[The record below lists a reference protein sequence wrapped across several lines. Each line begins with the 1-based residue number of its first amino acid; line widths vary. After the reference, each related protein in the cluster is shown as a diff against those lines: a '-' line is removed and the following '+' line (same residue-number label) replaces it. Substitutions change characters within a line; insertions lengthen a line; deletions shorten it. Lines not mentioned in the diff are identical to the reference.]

1 MGKYIIDGIF
11 LCKRVTGIQR
21 YAIEVTKELDKLV
34 APNAV
39 EIVVPERCD
48 DLPKFSNITIVK
60 YGNRSDRMWEQI
72 DFPKYLRKKKAQ
84 CICFENTVPLLY
96 KKGIVVVHDVSLK
109 ANPELFNKS
118 LKGIITIL
126 WRRLMYSAIMNSKMK
141 IVTVSDFSRKEI
153 VKYYNVDK
161 SRITVIYNAWQH
173 MISVKPD
180 ESVFD
185 NKYIIPEQY
194 YFAMA
199 TLAANKNFTWIARA
213 AAHNPNEIFVIA
225 GGGKIADVIKTEYQ
239 NLQNLIYLG
248 YVSDGKAKALMSR
261 CKAFLFPSLYEG
273 FGIPPLEAV
282 ASGAKAIILSDIE
295 CLREIYGDCATYID
309 PLDYEHRFMPYL
321 PSSDPKELLKKYGWD
336 KSARALR
343 KMLD

>member
-21 YAIEVTKELDKLV
+21 YAIEITKELDKLV
-34 APNAV
+34 APNTV

-48 DLPKFSNITIVK
+48 DLPNFSNISIVK

-84 CICFENTVPLLY
+84 CICSENTIPLLY
-96 KKGIVVVHDVSLK
+96 KKG
-109 ANPELFNKS
+109 
-118 LKGIITIL
+118 
-126 WRRLMYSAIMNSKMK
+126 SKMK
-141 IVTVSDFSRKEI
+141 IVTVSDFSRNEI

-180 ESVFD
+180 ETVFD
-185 NKYIIPEQY
+185 NKNIIPEQY

-199 TLAANKNFTWIARA
+199 TLASNKNFTWIARA

-248 YVSDGKAKALMSR
+248 YVSDGEAKALMSR

-282 ASGAKAIILSDIE
+282 ASGAKSLILSDIE

-309 PLDYEHRFMPYL
+309 PLDYEYRFISYL
-321 PSSDPKELLKKYGWD
+321 PSPDPTELLKKYGWD
-336 KSARALR
+336 KSARVL
-343 KMLD
+343 KEMLDSK

>member
-1 MGKYIIDGIF
+1 MGKYVIDGIF

-21 YAIEVTKELDKLV
+21 YAIEITKELDKLA
-34 APNAV
+34 APNTI
-39 EIVVPERCD
+39 ELVVPERCD
-48 DLPKFSNITIVK
+48 NLPELSNISIVK
-60 YGNRSDRMWEQI
+60 YGNKSDRMWEQI
-72 DFPKYLRKKKAQ
+72 DFPKYLRKSKSK
-84 CICFENTVPLLY
+84 CICFENTIPLIY

-109 ANPELFNKS
+109 VNPELFNKS
-118 LKGIITIL
+118 LKGIITII

-153 VKYYNVDK
+153 VKYYNIDQ

-173 MISVKPD
+173 MISVEPD

-185 NKYIIPEQY
+185 NSRILPEKY

-199 TLAANKNFTWIARA
+199 TLAPNKNFTWIAKA
-213 AAHNPNEIFVIA
+213 AEHNPSEIFVIA
-225 GGGKIADVIKTEYQ
+225 GGGKIADVINAEYR
-239 NLQNLIYLG
+239 NLNNLIYLG
-248 YVSDGKAKALMSR
+248 YVSDGEAKALMNK

-282 ASGAKAIILSDIE
+282 ACGTKALVLSDIE
-295 CLREIYGDCATYID
+295 SLHEIYGDCATYID
-309 PLDYEHRFMPYL
+309 PLDYEYRFKQYVPAI
-321 PSSDPKELLKKYGWD
+321 DPTKLLKKYGWD
-336 KSARALR
+336 KSAQALR